1 MTTTASNIR
10 QANAV
15 GLALVCVIAANAL
28 LVLSAKIQVP
38 FWPVPMTMQTLV
50 VVALGLGMGMRLG
63 TAAMLL
69 YLVEG
74 AIGLPVFAGT
84 PERGIGLAYMAGPTG
99 GYLAGFLLC
108 TIAVGW
114 LADRGL
120 ARNWAALGAIVL
132 GGHAL
137 ILACGALWPAG
148 RSPGWPARC
157 RSSSARRS
165 SPRSAFWRAPCSA
178 SCMAGFPVPADSG
191 VSVDCGRRPCRLSAV
206 ERQPRVAE

>member
-1 MTTTASNIR
+1 MTTTTSSTR
-10 QANAV
+10 QASQI
-15 GLALVCVIAANAL
+15 GLAIASVIAANAL
-28 LVLSAKIQVP
+28 LILSAKIQVP

-50 VVALGLGMGMRLG
+50 VVALGLGMGLRLG

-108 TIAVGW
+108 TIAIGW
-114 LADRGL
+114 LTDRRL
-120 ARNWAALGAIVL
+120 VRNRLALGTVVL

-137 ILACGALWPAG
+137 ILACGALWLASLVGWQVAWEAG
-148 RSPGWPARC
+148 TLPFLFGTLIKSALGVLAA
-157 RSSSARRS
+157 SSLGRLHGRL
-165 SPRSAFWRAPCSA
+165 
-178 SCMAGFPVPADSG
+178 ADRG
-191 VSVDCGRRPCRLSAV
+191 A
-206 ERQPRVAE
+206 